1 MPFPP
6 LIGAAA
12 LQDRLRDPALVVLDA
27 SWYLP
32 SSERDARAE
41 YLMGHLPGARFF
53 DLDLLSDPATTLP
66 HMLPTAAVFE
76 SAAQG
81 FGVSTGSEVIVY
93 DGSGVNLSAARVW
106 WMFRV
111 FGHARVSV
119 LDGGLAAWL
128 SEGRPRQTG
137 EPSPVARGDFR
148 AALRSGQVRS
158 LEEMEAI
165 VASGSAQVVDARPAG
180 RFRGVDPEPRLGV
193 RGGHMPGA
201 HSLPYTDLVDESGR
215 LLAPGAL
222 RARLRASGVDLHRP
236 VVATCGSG
244 TSACAILLALEVLGA
259 PAGALYDGAWTEW
272 GTREG
277 LPVET
282 E

>member
-32 SSERDARAE
+32 TSARDARAE

-53 DLDLLSDPATTLP
+53 DLDLLSDHATTLP
-66 HMLPTAAVFE
+66 HMLPTATEFE
-76 SAAQG
+76 SAAQE
-81 FGVSTGSEVIVY
+81 FGVSAGSEVIVY

-119 LDGGLAAWL
+119 LDGGLAAWM
-128 SEGRPRQTG
+128 SEGRPVQVG
-137 EPSPVARGDFR
+137 EPSPAAGGDFR
-148 AALRSGQVRS
+148 AVLRSAQVRS
-158 LEEMEAI
+158 LAEMEAI
-165 VASGSAQVVDARPAG
+165 VASRSAQVVDARPAG
-180 RFRGVDPEPRLGV
+180 RFHGVDPEPRPGV

-201 HSLPYTDLVDESGR
+201 LSLPYADLVDESGR

-222 RARLRASGVDLHRP
+222 RARLAASGVDLHRP
-236 VVATCGSG
+236 VVAMCGSG

-272 GTREG
+272 GG
-277 LPVET
+277 HADLPVEPK
-282 E
+282 